1 VDGCVEANII
11 AGKIRPTLLKKSY
24 FCNNQDRANLF
35 EQEYSKLRNEYSG
48 IPLPDKVAF
57 DIELV
62 SIMISKLK
70 RGKAAGIDGLM
81 AEHLMFSHPNLPVIL
96 SKLFNLMFSI
106 RYAPH
111 GFKFSYIVP
120 IPKPKDY

>member
-1 VDGCVEANII
+1 
-11 AGKIRPTLLKKSY
+11 LKKSY